1 MELELVT
8 LGFTFL
14 WKKYF
19 QVHFQIFPI
28 GLVKSTMSY
37 VIIQML

>member
-8 LGFTFL
+8 PDFTLL

-19 QVHFQIFPI
+19 QVHFQIFAI